1 MSSTHRRRAAALFA
15 AGLCGAA
22 LLLVPSTA
30 HAYVGPGAGIA
41 FATTAF
47 ALLVSMVLAAVGL
60 LLYPVRMLWRL
71 ARRRRP
77 PRPPRI
83 RRAVLIGLDG
93 LDPELTR
100 RFMSEGKLPN
110 MEKLAK
116 AGCFHRLGT
125 TYPAMSPVAWSSFA
139 TGTSPAKHGIF
150 DFITRDPRTYK
161 PDLSSA
167 EVRPPRRHLPIGPY
181 RIPLGKPEVKLPRR
195 SKPLREALGR
205 HAVPSSGLRV
215 PIPLP
220 AEPFAAATLLPAASA
235 PAPADRPVPHPA
247 RQAGGQ
253 APAPVQAV
261 LGGARPPRRA
271 VVGPAGADH
280 LPGRAVRRRHAA
292 VGDVRAGSRRHP
304 GHLHPLHLGAGRVG
318 QLRRRQ
324 RRRDRR
330 GRPAGGD
337 QGRGRPGRHLDRGA
351 AQPAAPRR

>member
-181 RIPLGKPEVKLPRR
+181 RIPLGKPEVKLLRR
-195 SKPLREALGR
+195 SKPFWEEL
-205 HAVPSSGLRV
+205 
-215 PIPLP
+215 
-220 AEPFAAATLLPAASA
+220 
-235 PAPADRPVPHPA
+235 
-247 RQAGGQ
+247 
-253 APAPVQAV
+253 
-261 LGGARPPRRA
+261 
-271 VVGPAGADH
+271 
-280 LPGRAVRRRHAA
+280 
-292 VGDVRAGSRRHP
+292 
-304 GHLHPLHLGAGRVG
+304 
-318 QLRRRQ
+318 
-324 RRRDRR
+324 
-330 GRPAGGD
+330 
-337 QGRGRPGRHLDRGA
+337 
-351 AQPAAPRR
+351 